1 MKLNKKYFD
10 KLIMRYAMYDKM
22 EIILKKDKT
31 TFEYELHTIT
41 DLKNKLEKSIINYLE
56 KQDPEDI
63 FDILEESL
71 NKIKDLIDKL

>member
-1 MKLNKKYFD
+1 MELNKKYFD

-56 KQDPEDI
+56 KQDPETI
-63 FDILEESL
+63 FESL
-71 NKIKDLIDKL
+71 NSAIEDLKKLFK

>member
-1 MKLNKKYFD
+1 MNKKYFD

-41 DLKNKLEKSIINYLE
+41 NLKNKLEKSIMNYLE

-63 FDILEESL
+63 FDLLEESI
-71 NKIKDLIDKL
+71 NKIKDLIDNL

>member
-1 MKLNKKYFD
+1 MNKKYFD
-10 KLIMRYAMYDKM
+10 KLIMHYAMYDKM

-41 DLKNKLEKSIINYLE
+41 NLKNKLEKSIMNYLE

-63 FDILEESL
+63 FDLLEENI

>member
-1 MKLNKKYFD
+1 MNKKYFD

-31 TFEYELHTIT
+31 SFKYELQTIS

-63 FDILEESL
+63 FEVLEESI
-71 NKIKDLIDKL
+71 NKIKDLIEKL

>member
-1 MKLNKKYFD
+1 MD

-31 TFEYELHTIT
+31 SFKYELQTIS

-63 FDILEESL
+63 FEVLEESI
-71 NKIKDLIDKL
+71 NKIKDLIEKL

>member
-41 DLKNKLEKSIINYLE
+41 NLKNKLEKSIINYLE
-56 KQDPEDI
+56 KQDPDDI
-63 FDILEESL
+63 YDLFEESL
-71 NKIKDLIDKL
+71 NKLEEVLKNL

>member
-71 NKIKDLIDKL
+71 NNIKKFN

>member
-1 MKLNKKYFD
+1 MDKKYFD

-31 TFEYELHTIT
+31 SFKYELQTIS

-63 FDILEESL
+63 FEVLEESI
-71 NKIKDLIDKL
+71 NKIKDLIEKL